1 VDRIEGIIAM
11 HIDQCFSKWA
21 ESPLSGRFRW
31 GSRR

>member
-1 VDRIEGIIAM
+1 M